1 MKNDVFLKLGM
12 ALALAAALA
21 LAGCAPAAQNGASG
35 AQGDMAVT
43 IENPYAP
50 QAGDSALERGIV
62 YLDSVQWDAQA
73 GALTFS
79 GNLPTPCQELRID
92 AGQSGRQLT
101 FEVYSVSQADMLCAQ
116 MLEPFEAVLK
126 LENFSADAFTVLVNG
141 EAAEL

>member
-1 MKNDVFLKLGM
+1 M

-21 LAGCAPAAQNGASG
+21 LAGCAPAAQNDTSG
-35 AQGDMAVT
+35 AQGDTAVM

-79 GNLPTPCQELRID
+79 GSLPTPCQELRID
-92 AGQSGRQLT
+92 SSQSGRQLS
-101 FEVYSVSQADMLCAQ
+101 FEVYSVSQADMLCARCWS
-116 MLEPFEAVLK
+116 LLK
-126 LENFSADAFTVLVNG
+126 PS
-141 EAAEL
+141 